1 MIFAIAQRL
10 LTIWLAI
17 TITFFALRLTP
28 VDAITAELISIGAD
42 PALIIQR
49 QELHGLNLPVFSQYI
64 NYLTGVFRGDLGISF
79 ARNLPVSLMLS
90 EALGSTLILAIPA
103 FILAVFI
110 GLITGICAG
119 IPARYGFKRLAQI
132 YTSLAISIPPYWSG
146 TLIIFVFSAVLK
158 WLPSSGDGDLRY
170 LILPIAVLAFHT
182 SGAIAR
188 VVQAGINA
196 TLTADFVRT
205 ARAKGL
211 TPGMILY
218 RHVLRVSL
226 LPVITVMGLQAGFL
240 LGGTVVTEILFLRPG
255 LGRMLLDATLRRD
268 YPVVQAIVL
277 LSTLVYLV
285 ITTLMDSIYRQIDPR
300 IRL

>member
-1 MIFAIAQRL
+1 MIFAIVQRL

-17 TITFFALRLTP
+17 TITFFALRLTA
-28 VDAITAELISIGAD
+28 VDAVTAELMSAGAD
-42 PALIIQR
+42 PALIEQR
-49 QELHGLNLPVFSQYI
+49 RALYGLNLPVFSQYI
-64 NYLTGVFRGDLGISF
+64 YYLTGLVRGDLGVSF
-79 ARNLPVSLMLS
+79 TRNLPVSLMLS

-103 FILAVFI
+103 FMLAVFI
-110 GLITGICAG
+110 GIITGSCAG
-119 IPARYGFKRLAQI
+119 IPARYGLTRLARV
-132 YTSLAISIPPYWSG
+132 YSSLAISIPPYWTG
-146 TLIIFVFSAVLK
+146 TLVIFVFSAMLK

-170 LILPIAVLAFHT
+170 LILPVAVLAFHT

-188 VVQAGINA
+188 VVQTGIA
-196 TLTADFVRT
+196 ETLAADFVRT

-211 TPGMILY
+211 TPRIILY

-277 LSTLVYLV
+277 LSALVYLV
-285 ITTLMDSIYRQIDPR
+285 ITAVMDAFYRRVDPR
-300 IRL
+300 I